1 MEKNMKK
8 WYQILWGSE
17 EEDDLV
23 QKQAEQ
29 SPDPA
34 ELTIENAYKTRW
46 IWYHTILGIL
56 MFFANI
62 IMMGIFILLAV
73 KL

>member
-1 MEKNMKK
+1 MKK
-8 WYQILWGSE
+8 WYNVLWGSTE
-17 EEDDLV
+17 ETRLEQQIIQNSDD
-23 QKQAEQ
+23 

-34 ELTIENAYKTRW
+34 DLSIQNAYKTRW

-56 MFFANI
+56 MAWANLV
-62 IMMGIFILLAV
+62 LLAIYLLLAI

>member
-1 MEKNMKK
+1 MKK
-8 WYQILWGSE
+8 WYNILWGSKE
-17 EEDDLV
+17 ESELEKQVKNSDD
-23 QKQAEQ
+23 

-34 ELTIENAYKTRW
+34 DLTIQNAYKTRW

-56 MFFANI
+56 MAWANLVLLS
-62 IMMGIFILLAV
+62 IFLLLAI

>member
-1 MEKNMKK
+1 MKR
-8 WYQILWGSE
+8 WYNILWGSTE
-17 EEDDLV
+17 ETQLEQQVIQNSDD
-23 QKQAEQ
+23 

-34 ELTIENAYKTRW
+34 DLSIQNAYKTRW

-56 MFFANI
+56 MAWANLV
-62 IMMGIFILLAV
+62 LLAIFLLLAI

>member
-1 MEKNMKK
+1 M
-8 WYQILWGSE
+8 WWQILWGSQ

-23 QKQAEQ
+23 KKQIDN
-29 SPDPA
+29 SPDPDD
-34 ELTIENAYKTRW
+34 LTIENAYKTRW
-46 IWYHTILGIL
+46 IWYHTILAGL

-62 IMMGIFILLAV
+62 ILFGIFILLAV

>member
-1 MEKNMKK
+1 MKK
-8 WYQILWGSE
+8 WYNVLWGSPQE
-17 EEDDLV
+17 TQLEQQIIQNSDD
-23 QKQAEQ
+23 

-34 ELTIENAYKTRW
+34 DLSIQNAYKTRW

-56 MFFANI
+56 MAWANLV
-62 IMMGIFILLAV
+62 LLAIFLLLAI

>member
-1 MEKNMKK
+1 MKK

>member
-1 MEKNMKK
+1 MKK
-8 WYQILWGSE
+8 WYQILWGSN

-23 QKQAEQ
+23 QKQVEK

-34 ELTIENAYKTRW
+34 DLTIENAYKTRW

-62 IMMGIFILLAV
+62 IMLGIFILLAV